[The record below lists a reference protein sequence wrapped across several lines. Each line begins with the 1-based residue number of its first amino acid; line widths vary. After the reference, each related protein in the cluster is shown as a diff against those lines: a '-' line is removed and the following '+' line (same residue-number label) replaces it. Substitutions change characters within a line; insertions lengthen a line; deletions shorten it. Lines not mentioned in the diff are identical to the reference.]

1 MSQISL
7 VAASFLILLTL
18 ACAEDLDGSS
28 HEKLDSLVSNTSVT
42 TLDLS
47 ACGGAWSICS
57 ESHCCGDGLTCYAK
71 DSTYAQCQPTGSC
84 KPGIHPTDPVKTY
97 WSCDVLG
104 ATPVEGGSGASGCS
118 ISWANCQE
126 TKCCV
131 AGYTCYEKNSH
142 YSQCQPTGQC
152 VPGIH
157 PSDPVALPWS
167 CKIASQ
173 VQGTAPATT
182 EASRPQETTS
192 LPAVTTTEATA
203 PPTTAAASPP
213 AASPQP
219 TCQDHSPYCSAWFG
233 LGECTKN
240 PAYMLVYCRHSC
252 GVCQN
257 AEQNFQEASMSLF
270 SQPSLRGTS
279 GCGRAWSNCLSSR
292 CCLAGLTC
300 YAKDTRYAQCQPTGS
315 CQPGIHRN
323 DPVKT
328 SWTCDVLK
336 PDNCSALW
344 GNCQETKCCTAG
356 NTCYEK
362 NDRYAQCQPTGSC
375 VPGLHSEDPVQT
387 PWSCQ
392 VATITPIVTEPKLPV
407 EFPYPAAPTTTSPS
421 EPLPVSTSFAM
432 DCKDD
437 SPYCSIWASGGE
449 CARNPFYMLVFCKMS
464 CKACTALN
472 TIYP

>member
-1 MSQISL
+1 MSQIFL
-7 VAASFLILLTL
+7 VTASCFILLTL
-18 ACAEDLDGSS
+18 VLAEDSDGSS
-28 HEKLDSLVSNTSVT
+28 HDKLDSLISNSSAT

-84 KPGIHPTDPVKTY
+84 KPGVHPNDPVKTY

-104 ATPVEGGSGASGCS
+104 ATPVDGGNGAAGCS
-118 ISWANCQE
+118 ISWAGCQE

-131 AGYTCYEKNSH
+131 AGYTCYEKDSH

-157 PSDPVALPWS
+157 PSDPVASPWS

-173 VQGTAPATT
+173 TQPPAMPAAPPATS
-182 EASRPQETTS
+182 EARRPQETTS
-192 LPAVTTTEATA
+192 TAAVTTTAATA
-203 PPTTAAASPP
+203 P
-213 AASPQP
+213 AASPS
-219 TCQDHSPYCSAWFG
+219 CQDHSPYCSAWSG
-233 LGECTKN
+233 MGECTKN
-240 PAYMLVYCRHSC
+240 PAYMLLYCRNSC
-252 GVCQN
+252 GVCKS
-257 AEQNFQEASMSLF
+257 AEQNFQEASMTLF
-270 SQPSLRGTS
+270 SQPSLRGTN

-300 YAKDTRYAQCQPTGS
+300 YVKDAKYAQCQPTGS
-315 CQPGIHRN
+315 CTPGIHQN

-328 SWTCDVLK
+328 SWTCSVLK
-336 PDNCSALW
+336 PDACSNLW

-375 VPGLHSEDPVQT
+375 VPGLHPKDPVQT

-392 VATITPIVTEPKLPV
+392 VATITPIVTGPKLPV
-407 EFPYPAAPTTTSPS
+407 EFPYPAAPTTTSTPEPS
-421 EPLPVSTSFAM
+421 LVSTSAATN
-432 DCKDD
+432 CKDD
-437 SPYCSIWASGGE
+437 SPYCPIWETGGE
-449 CARNPFYMLVFCKMS
+449 CTKNPSYMLVFCKMS
-464 CKACTALN
+464 CKACAALN